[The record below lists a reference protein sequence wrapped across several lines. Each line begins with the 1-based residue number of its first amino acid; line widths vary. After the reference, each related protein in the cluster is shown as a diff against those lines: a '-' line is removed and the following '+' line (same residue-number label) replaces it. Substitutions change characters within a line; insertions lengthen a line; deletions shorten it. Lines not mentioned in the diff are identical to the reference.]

1 MVGKRG
7 PVVSS
12 RGEATTPFTQNA
24 SWWLSGTLRPLRKD
38 TADSQD
44 SWGCNPTSQ
53 VCLGPSSW
61 QQLDSMGPSAE
72 HSPVPW
78 PAASPQ
84 RQPVWP
90 YPPVGACLPPPHCP
104 DCRTLDPTQGSR
116 QAPTHPPTT
125 LSLSHPFCPSGILP
139 GWGTAALVW
148 GKDPNPESLGERRLD
163 APKLLLVSRVLTS
176 LGEAPPSFLPSPHFP
191 PTPAQGW
198 AVKVS

>member
-90 YPPVGACLPPPHCP
+90 YPPVGACLPPPHPQNCKP
-104 DCRTLDPTQGSR
+104 KAQSSQCFFDLGQNLETLTLMYIRLVVIEEIYSFGGNR
-116 QAPTHPPTT
+116 EFAPLKT
-125 LSLSHPFCPSGILP
+125 
-139 GWGTAALVW
+139 
-148 GKDPNPESLGERRLD
+148 
-163 APKLLLVSRVLTS
+163 
-176 LGEAPPSFLPSPHFP
+176 
-191 PTPAQGW
+191 
-198 AVKVS
+198 